1 MGEQNVN
8 EATDS
13 QEMRTF
19 MRALL
24 EDVRVLENM
33 LNTDLFE
40 RDIRRIGAEQ
50 EVFLVDKA
58 GKPILTATEILKDL
72 DAPQFTHELALF
84 NLEVNMD
91 PQLLGGHCLS
101 TLEKDLNIELD
112 AMREKAKLEQTN
124 IALTGTLPTLKKSNL
139 GLDSMVP
146 IPRYRALNDTLLKM
160 RGSDFQLKIKGVDE
174 LDVTHDNL
182 MLEACNT
189 SFQVHFQVAPE
200 EFAKLYNMAQVV
212 TAPLVAVSAN
222 SPLLLGKRLWHET
235 RIAVFEHSIDTRS
248 EALAERGQQARV
260 HFGNSW
266 VDNSVVEIF
275 KEDIARFRVV
285 LTTSENED
293 PEQLMENGIPPQFYA
308 LRLHNG
314 TVYRWNRACYGVA
327 DGIAHLRIENRV
339 IPSGPTVIDEVANAA
354 FFYGM
359 LSGLSHEIDDVREH
373 IQFDDV
379 KNSFFAA
386 AREGLRAQVDWLDDV
401 HLPVTEL
408 ILEHLL
414 PLARRGLGYVNLAD
428 EDINRY
434 LNVIEARV
442 LSRQTG
448 AQWTLDSIKN
458 MRGKVNDDEINRQL
472 VSTMVELSK
481 KGKPVHTW
489 PLAEVCAKQDWR
501 DSYRK
506 VGDFMT
512 TDLFTVHPD
521 DLIDFAASL
530 MEWKHIRHV
539 PVEDNAGELVGLVS
553 HRALL
558 RIVAR
563 GKKGVG
569 EPVPVQQIM
578 RSDPIVVSPETMT
591 VDAIRLMREQ
601 KLGCLP
607 VVRNKK
613 LIGILTE
620 RDLINVAGKVLEG
633 ALSEEN

>member
-8 EATDS
+8 QNQGKEGRR
-13 QEMRTF
+13 EF

-24 EDVRVLENM
+24 EDVRVLEEM
-33 LNTDLFE
+33 LESDLFE
-40 RDIRRIGAEQ
+40 RGIRRIGAEQ

-58 GKPILTATEILKDL
+58 GKTALTATEILKEL
-72 DAPQFTHELALF
+72 DAEQFTYELGLF
-84 NLEVNMD
+84 NLEANLD
-91 PQLLGGHCLS
+91 PQLLGGNCLS
-101 TLEKDLNIELD
+101 DMEKTLKAELTKMRD
-112 AMREKAKLEQTN
+112 AAAKHGSKV
-124 IALTGTLPTLKKSNL
+124 ALTGTLPTMKRSNL

-146 IPRYRALNDTLLKM
+146 IPRYRELNDTLLKM
-160 RGSDFQLKIKGVDE
+160 RGSDFKLRIKGIDE
-174 LDVTHDNL
+174 LDIAHENL

-222 SPLLLGKRLWHET
+222 SPILLGKRLWHET

-248 EALAERGQQARV
+248 EALAERGQQPRV
-260 HFGNSW
+260 HFGNGW
-266 VDNSVVEIF
+266 VEESVVEIF

-285 LTTSENED
+285 LTTDQKENPSALVKD
-293 PEQLMENGIPPQFYA
+293 GIPPEFYA

-359 LSGLSHEIDDVREH
+359 LSGLSHEIDDVRNH

-386 AREGLRAQVDWLDDV
+386 AREGLRAQVDWLDGV

-414 PLARRGLGYVNLAD
+414 PLARRGLEYVKVSKK
-428 EDINRY
+428 DINRY
-434 LNVIEARV
+434 LSVIEARV

-448 AQWTLDSIKN
+448 AQWALDSLKN
-458 MRGKVNDDEINRQL
+458 MKGTATEDQVLRQL
-472 VSTMVELSK
+472 VSTMVENSK
-481 KGKPVHTW
+481 RGKPVHTW
-489 PLAEVCAKQDWR
+489 DLAEVCSSQDWR

-512 TDLFTVHPD
+512 TDLFTVDPD
-521 DLIDFAASL
+521 DLVDFAASL

-539 PVEDNAGELVGLVS
+539 PVESDSGVLVGLIS
-553 HRALL
+553 HRSLL

-563 GKKGVG
+563 GSK
-569 EPVPVQQIM
+569 ENEPPVPVKDVMTI
-578 RSDPIVVSPETMT
+578 DPIVVSPDTLT
-591 VDAIRLMREQ
+591 VEAIRMMRQ
-601 KLGCLP
+601 HQLGCLP
-607 VVRNKK
+607 VVRGEK
-613 LIGILTE
+613 LVGILTE
-620 RDLINVAGKVLEG
+620 RDLINVAAKVLEA
-633 ALSEEN
+633 ALTVD